1 MKALFMTPTL
11 FKSPTTRRAMLWA
24 VCASLCLMLS
34 GGAVG
39 AQTADDHGNTAE
51 TATALA
57 LGGSVKGRIDPGF
70 DRDYF
75 RLDLSGQSGETDVW
89 LYTTG
94 DLDSLL
100 FLLDSEGEI
109 LLLNDDSYITGRRTS
124 SNIRAT
130 VEPGEYY
137 VVVRGYLLAEVGEY
151 TLHSEAVEKPGVSTT
166 TATVLSLD
174 TPIAGRIDSSDDADH
189 FRFFVKSQTN
199 LVIYAIGL
207 AQRDGNFEL
216 LPVAPLDATVTDSE
230 GNELDL
236 NIYAWTL
243 RTPTGRHWFGFQ
255 IEDDLE
261 RGHYY
266 IKVTSPGDEEL
277 ENPAPYTM
285 HMYQDVEYDEFLE
298 DCEAAGLRSDKPG
311 IDDTLYACQWHLSND
326 ERGGYQRGGRVGGGG
341 SWRGCE
347 RGGGGQRTGSQS
359 RGPAGQRGHFSKS

>member
-11 FKSPTTRRAMLWA
+11 FMSPTTRRAMLWA

-124 SNIRAT
+124 SNIRGT

-137 VVVRGYLLAEVGEY
+137 VVVRGYFAEVGEY
-151 TLHSEAVEKPGVSTT
+151 TLHSEAVEKPGSSRSS
-166 TATVLSLD
+166 ATVLSLD

-199 LVIYAIGL
+199 LVIYALGL

-236 NIYAWTL
+236 NIYL
-243 RTPTGRHWFGFQ
+243 GR
-255 IEDDLE
+255 
-261 RGHYY
+261 
-266 IKVTSPGDEEL
+266 
-277 ENPAPYTM
+277 
-285 HMYQDVEYDEFLE
+285 
-298 DCEAAGLRSDKPG
+298 
-311 IDDTLYACQWHLSND
+311 
-326 ERGGYQRGGRVGGGG
+326 
-341 SWRGCE
+341 
-347 RGGGGQRTGSQS
+347 
-359 RGPAGQRGHFSKS
+359 